1 MAVTTRL
8 WAPDWM
14 STSALP
20 WLQEAIDWGRKKKP
34 LFYEP
39 IFNMET
45 TDRPY
50 EQYTSITKFGLMAE
64 TDENAP
70 YYEDSPL
77 QGFDLT
83 LTPLQYSLGFKVSR
97 LAYDDDK
104 LGVSRNLASGLGE
117 SDTETRNQLAA
128 YIINNGTS
136 STLVPVADGAALWS
150 TSHLRE
156 DGVSFRNRLATAAD
170 FNLTSWKTALTDFA
184 TQFKSGRGFFQNYV
198 PRYIL
203 THYDTYN
210 DIREVLE
217 SQLKPNTADNT
228 TNVYRDF
235 WGSGDFN
242 LLPPCAYLTD
252 TDSVYLFADKAD
264 HGFVHLER
272 EAFNTQSDVEF
283 KTRALLT
290 AGWARYDN
298 GVTNNGI
305 GCYAMIGA

>member
-1 MAVTTRL
+1 
-8 WAPDWM
+8 M

-34 LFYEP
+34 LWFEP
-39 IFNMET
+39 VFNMDT

-50 EQYTSITKFGLMAE
+50 EQYTSFTKFGLMAE
-64 TDENAP
+64 TDENAA
-70 YYEDSPL
+70 YYEDSALP
-77 QGFDLT
+77 GFDIT

-128 YIINNGTS
+128 FILNNGTS
-136 STLVPVADGAALWS
+136 ATYPASDGAALFS

-184 TQFKSGRGFFQNYV
+184 TQFKSGRGFYQNYV
-198 PRYIL
+198 PRTIL
-203 THYDTYN
+203 THYDTWP
-210 DIREVLE
+210 DIKEVLG
-217 SQLKPNTADNT
+217 SDLKPGTADNN

-235 WGSGDFN
+235 FGAGDFT

-264 HGFVHLER
+264 HGLTYLER
-272 EAFNTQSDVEF
+272 EAFNTQSDVDF
-283 KTRALLT
+283 HTRALLT
-290 AGWARYDN
+290 AAWARYDL

-305 GCYAMIGA
+305 GIYAMIGA